1 MFIGSTYTYAYFTLG
16 IKLSWQSCFSFP
28 QATTSKR
35 QIGGHKKNTI
45 KLELTEQQ
53 KSDIKEA
60 FDLFDPDG
68 TGKIS
73 TKDLKVV
80 LRALGYEP
88 TKKEIQTLVA
98 DVAPECPSELSY
110 EEFMKVMSIKMA
122 DEDSQSDILRAFRL
136 FDDDKTGKISF
147 KNLKRVA
154 IELGEDLSDEEL
166 LDMINH
172 VDEDGDGQISL
183 EEFVKL
189 FKNMS
194 CS

>member
-1 MFIGSTYTYAYFTLG
+1 M
-16 IKLSWQSCFSFP
+16 
-28 QATTSKR
+28 
-35 QIGGHKKNTI
+35 

-88 TKKEIQTLVA
+88 TKKEIQTLVE

-110 EEFMKVMSIKMA
+110 EEFLKVMSIKMT
-122 DEDSQSDILRAFRL
+122 DEDSQSEILRAFRL

-154 IELGEDLSDEEL
+154 NELGEDLSDEEL
-166 LDMINH
+166 LDMINQ

>member
-1 MFIGSTYTYAYFTLG
+1 MTILFF
-16 IKLSWQSCFSFP
+16 
-28 QATTSKR
+28 QASTSKK
-35 QIGGHKKNTI
+35 QIGAHKKSII

-68 TGKIS
+68 TGKIAS
-73 TKDLKVV
+73 KDLKVV
-80 LRALGYEP
+80 LRALGFEP
-88 TKKEIQTLVA
+88 TKKDIQTLVA
-98 DVAPECPSELSY
+98 EVAPECPSELSY
-110 EEFMKVMSIKMA
+110 EEFVKVMSIKMT
-122 DEDSQSDILRAFRL
+122 DEDGRNEILRAFRL

-166 LDMINH
+166 LDMINQ

-183 EEFVKL
+183 EEFIKL

-194 CS
+194 CP